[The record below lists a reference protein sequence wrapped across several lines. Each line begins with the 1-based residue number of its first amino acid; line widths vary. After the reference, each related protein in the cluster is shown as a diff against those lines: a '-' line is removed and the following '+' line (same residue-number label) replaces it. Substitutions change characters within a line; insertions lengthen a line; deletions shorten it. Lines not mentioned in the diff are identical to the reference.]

1 MTDVRAL
8 TITQPWAT
16 LIQRGAKR
24 LETRSWYTNYRG
36 ALVIHAS
43 KSFPLECQ
51 NLLRMPAF
59 YNGVGC
65 VPAKN
70 LLRGVG
76 LCVCIMRACV
86 KVTELYKLKA
96 LGFTPSVDE
105 LTFGD
110 FSKGRYAWL
119 LEHQYDFIEPIPAKG
134 SLGLWPWIKDESPS
148 EFEGP
153 QIVCTACGSSSKL
166 ELSKLGCYLC
176 TKCRSA
182 LEAVSL

>member
-43 KSFPLECQ
+43 KRFPLDCQ
-51 NLLRMPAF
+51 KLLRMPAF

-70 LLRGVG
+70 FLRGVG
-76 LCVCIMRACV
+76 LCVCILRACV
-86 KVTELYKLKA
+86 KVSELYKLKCWD
-96 LGFTPSVDE
+96 FTPSADE

-110 FSKGRYAWL
+110 FSVGRYAWL
-119 LEHQYDFIEPIPAKG
+119 LEHQYDFIDPIPAKG
-134 SLGLWPWIKDESPS
+134 ALGLWPWIKDDNPS
-148 EFEGP
+148 GYEIP
-153 QIVCTACGSSSKL
+153 QIVCTFCGSRDEL
-166 ELSKLGCYLC
+166 DLSKLGCYLC
-176 TKCRSA
+176 AKCRSE